1 VSEHPRVLLD
11 EVIHSPVRL
20 SIIASLARIGE
31 IDFAALR
38 EIVDV
43 SDSLLSK
50 HLRQLEER
58 GYVRVRKGSV
68 ARRARTWLTL
78 TDDGS
83 TAFRHYRAVLAE
95 ILDPSAAAPTTPS
108 EQVAPQPSR

>member
-1 VSEHPRVLLD
+1 MIGHPRVMLD

-31 IDFAALR
+31 TDFAALR

-50 HLRQLEER
+50 HLRQLEDR
-58 GYVRVRKGSV
+58 GYVRVRKGAL
-68 ARRARTWLTL
+68 ARRPRTWLSL
-78 TDDGS
+78 TDDGF

-95 ILDPSAAAPTTPS
+95 ILDPGATEPTTPS
-108 EQVAPQPSR
+108 KEAASPAS

>member
-1 VSEHPRVLLD
+1 MTEHPRVMLD
-11 EVIHSPVRL
+11 DVIHSPVRL

-50 HLRQLEER
+50 HLRQLEEC

-68 ARRARTWLTL
+68 ARRPRTWLCL

-95 ILDPSAAAPTTPS
+95 ILDPGAPEPITPS
-108 EQVAPQPSR
+108 EQAAPQPS